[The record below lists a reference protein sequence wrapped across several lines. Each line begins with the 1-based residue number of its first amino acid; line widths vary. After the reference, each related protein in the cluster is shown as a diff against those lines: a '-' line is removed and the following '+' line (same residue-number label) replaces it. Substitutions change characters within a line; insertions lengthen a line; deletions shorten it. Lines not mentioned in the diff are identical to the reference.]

1 MTLLTRPSLLPS
13 TSTFFNDF
21 FDDMRFPS
29 LNLGNGF
36 KNVPSANIIETDK
49 AFNIELAAPGMKKN
63 DFEITVDNGQL
74 TISSEKEEE
83 KEEKDENYTRHEF
96 SYNSFSRSFLLPDWV
111 DADKIKAKYEEGILT
126 LAIPKKPEATK
137 THKKA
142 IAIS

>member
-36 KNVPSANIIETDK
+36 KNLPSANIIETDK

-111 DADKIKAKYEEGILT
+111 DADKIKAKYEDGILT

-142 IAIS
+142 ISIS